1 MNKTL
6 SVEEKEDIRKRM
18 VEDVLLIEGKALK
31 EINAPVDREM
41 VLKII
46 NKYEEILKEYE
57 VNEDRNG
64 KL

>member
-41 VLKII
+41 ELLI
-46 NKYEEILKEYE
+46 NM
-57 VNEDRNG
+57 RTF
-64 KL
+64 